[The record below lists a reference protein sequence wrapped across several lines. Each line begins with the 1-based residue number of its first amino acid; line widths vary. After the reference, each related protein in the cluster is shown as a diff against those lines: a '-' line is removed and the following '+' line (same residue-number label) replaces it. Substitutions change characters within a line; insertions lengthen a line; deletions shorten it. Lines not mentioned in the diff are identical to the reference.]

1 MRLGKYLMAAA
12 VATMSV
18 APVAAANPAAGL
30 SISKSVRSGSVSGKK
45 SDLAGGG
52 GFFVAIIAVV
62 AVIAGIVIV
71 ASNDDKP
78 DSK

>member
-18 APVAAANPAAGL
+18 APVAAANPAASL
-30 SISKSVRSGSVSGKK
+30 SISKSVRTGSVSGKK
-45 SDLAGGG
+45 SDLGGGG
-52 GFFVAIIAVV
+52 GFFVAIIAVG